1 MSRLPQRFDSLPGE
15 GAVAFTMRLARALH
29 AYGTSAD
36 RLEEAMTLV
45 SRHLGL
51 QAQFFSTPT
60 AIFAAFGQGAAQQT
74 YLLRIEPGDVN
85 LEKLA
90 RLDELIGKVS
100 RGEVSPSQATSQV
113 EEIASAAP
121 RYGELLSVS
130 CFGLSS
136 ACAARFFGGGWR
148 EIAVATLAGLLLGL
162 LAQVFGRE
170 RARVWVFEPV
180 AANVASLLAV
190 LASATLA
197 PLSVYTVTLAGLIVL
212 IPGLTLT
219 IAIIEL
225 ATRNLSSGTSRL
237 SGAGSLFLV
246 IGFGVALGQQL
257 GQSIVG
263 RFAEA
268 APLPLPGWTEVV
280 ALALAPLGFTVLF
293 QARPRDT
300 GWILGAGV
308 LAFGGARF
316 GAWLLGPE
324 LGGCLGALAVGIACN
339 LYARALDRPAVVPLV
354 PGIML
359 LVPGSLGFRSLSALL
374 THDVLSGVETASR
387 MVLVAVGLVTGL
399 LLANVALPPRKAL

>member
-1 MSRLPQRFDSLPGE
+1 
-15 GAVAFTMRLARALH
+15 VAFTMRLARALH
-29 AYGTSAD
+29 TYGTPAH

-45 SRHLGL
+45 SRQLGL
-51 QAQFFSTPT
+51 EAQFFSTPT
-60 AIFAAFGQGAAQQT
+60 AIFAAFGPVAAQQT
-74 YLLRIEPGDVN
+74 FLVRIEPGEVN

-90 RLDELIGKVS
+90 LLDGLIGQVS
-100 RGEVSPSQATSQV
+100 RGTLSPAEATARIEQI
-113 EEIASAAP
+113 EAAP
-121 RYGELLSVS
+121 LRYGRVLSVL
-130 CFGLSS
+130 CFGLAS

-148 EIAVATLAGLLLGL
+148 EVSVSCAVGLLLGL
-162 LAQVFGRE
+162 LALIFSRD
-170 RARVWVFEPV
+170 RNRVWVYEPV
-180 AANVASLLAV
+180 AATLASLLAV
-190 LASATLA
+190 LASAVLA

-237 SGAGSLFLV
+237 SAAASLFLM
-246 IGFGVALGQQL
+246 IGFGVALGQHL
-257 GQSIVG
+257 GRLVLGS
-263 RFAEA
+263 FAEA
-268 APLPLPGWTEVV
+268 TPLPLPGWTEAA

-293 QARPRDT
+293 RAGPRDA

-308 LAFGGARF
+308 LAFLGARF
-316 GAWLLGPE
+316 GAALLGPE
-324 LGGCLGALAVGIACN
+324 LGGCLGALVVGVACN
-339 LYARALDRPAVVPLV
+339 LYARLLDRPVVVPLV

-374 THDVLSGVETASR
+374 AQDVVSGVETAFR